1 MYKTVLFDFD
11 GTLFDTGEGVTKSV
25 RYAARA
31 FGFFADDLSALRCF
45 VGPPLKDMFQKK
57 YGVDEDTA
65 RAMVEKYRERYS
77 KEGVRECAPYPGIMA
92 LVGRL
97 RAAGKTVAV
106 ATGKPTVSANEI
118 LAAYGFEDCFHA
130 VLGSEF
136 DGTRSHKSEVV
147 SALLERFGAEDA
159 VMVGDR
165 DNDVFG
171 AAACGVPCI
180 GVSYGYAEP
189 CELEKAGA
197 IRVVRDAEE
206 LEGVLLG

>member
-1 MYKTVLFDFD
+1 MYKTILFDFD

-31 FGFFADDLSALRCF
+31 FGFSAEDLSELRCF
-45 VGPPLKDMFQKK
+45 VGPPLKDMFRKK
-57 YGVDEDTA
+57 YGVDDDTA
-65 RAMVEKYRERYS
+65 RAMVEKYRERYADV
-77 KEGVRECAPYPGIMA
+77 GIRECTPYPGIFE

-97 RAAGKTVAV
+97 RAAGRVVAV

-118 LAAYGFEDCFHA
+118 LTAYGMENRFDA

-136 DGTRSHKSEVV
+136 DGTRSQKSEVI
-147 SALLERFGAEDA
+147 AELLKEFGAEDA

-165 DNDVFG
+165 DNDVLG
-171 AAACGVPCI
+171 AAACDLPCI

-189 CELEKAGA
+189 GELEKAGA
-197 IRVVRDAEE
+197 IRIVRDAEE
-206 LEGVLLG
+206 LGGILFG